1 MKRLVFYVHLSDVFL
16 FLYFSIIM
24 FAFIKIDQEVTFSMD
39 QLDFFNQILFLKH
52 FTSSLL
58 LFLFCFCVDIDRCIR
73 L

>member
-24 FAFIKIDQEVTFSMD
+24 FAFIKIDQEVNFSLD
-39 QLDFFNQILFLKH
+39 QLDYVNQILFLKH
-52 FTSSLL
+52 FTLSLL